1 MSWIPP
7 PDGAA
12 GTAPAAAPATT
23 HVRPRVLVV
32 DDEDLVRLVVARRL
46 RLAGFDVTEAR
57 DGLEALARLPG
68 VGADIVV
75 TDLNMPRCNGEQLIR
90 ELRRSASTATL
101 PILLMTGGPI
111 DEARLREAGC
121 SGFVYKPLPDTL
133 PDILRA
139 SLAAT
144 ARSTTSGGNGAAA
157 GRSARHPAA

>member
-1 MSWIPP
+1 MS
-7 PDGAA
+7 GM
-12 GTAPAAAPATT
+12 
-23 HVRPRVLVV
+23 PRVLIV

-46 RLAGFDVTEAR
+46 RLAGFEVSEAR

-68 VGADIVV
+68 IGPDIVL

-90 ELRRSASTATL
+90 ELRRTAATMKL

-121 SGFVYKPLPDTL
+121 TGFVYKPLPDSL
-133 PDILRA
+133 PDLLRA

-144 ARSTTSGGNGAAA
+144 AESTPAPGAPGMSAR
-157 GRSARHPAA
+157 GSARHPAA